1 MARVGIAEDRR
12 SSTLYETDEWVGVE
26 DWLTVLS
33 GFVTVV
39 FVLYLFFVEVPVAL
53 PTYRWAT
60 DGEFAATV
68 AANQVA
74 LEKLVKDAET
84 KGEPEVAKAAK
95 GLQAAIAAGERA
107 EIGAAAKKL
116 GAAANVILGAHHR
129 VPPVRGH
136 PLPGPRHRL
145 A

>member
-26 DWLTVLS
+26 D
-33 GFVTVV
+33 
-39 FVLYLFFVEVPVAL
+39 EV
-53 PTYRWAT
+53 
-60 DGEFAATV
+60 
-68 AANQVA
+68 
-74 LEKLVKDAET
+74 
-84 KGEPEVAKAAK
+84 KGEAEVAKAVE
-95 GLQAAIAAGERA
+95 GLQAVIAAGERA
-107 EIGAAAKKL
+107 EIGDAAKKL
-116 GAAANVILGAHHR
+116 GAAANVILGAHHS